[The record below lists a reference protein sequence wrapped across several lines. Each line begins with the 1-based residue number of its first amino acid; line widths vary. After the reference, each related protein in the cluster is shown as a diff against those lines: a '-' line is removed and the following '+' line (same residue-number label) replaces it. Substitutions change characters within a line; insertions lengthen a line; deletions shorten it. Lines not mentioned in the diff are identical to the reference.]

1 MDSKILMTAACLRGA
16 FVLPAA
22 FLVVRLFGI
31 ENDDENPPDMQG
43 KVNDVVEAVRNEQD
57 QI

>member
-1 MDSKILMTAACLRGA
+1 MDSKILTTAARLRGA

-31 ENDDENPPDMQG
+31 ENDDENPPDTQG
-43 KVNDVVEAVRNEQD
+43 KVNDVVEAVRNEHD

>member
-1 MDSKILMTAACLRGA
+1 MDSKILMTAARLHRA

-31 ENDDENPPDMQG
+31 ENDDENPLDMQG